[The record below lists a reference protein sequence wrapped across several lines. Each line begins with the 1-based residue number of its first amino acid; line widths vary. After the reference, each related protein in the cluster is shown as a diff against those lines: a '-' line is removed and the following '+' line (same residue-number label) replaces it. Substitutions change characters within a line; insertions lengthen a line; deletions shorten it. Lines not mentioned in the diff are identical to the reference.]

1 MKKLITVGILIAAAV
16 AGSGCMM
23 AQANP
28 SCSTCKSSCPKKI
41 GRDKAIEIAF
51 AHADVKKSDV
61 RDLEC
66 ELDRENGILV
76 YDIEFEVGNMEYDY
90 EINAA
95 TGEVVKAWKSRD

>member
-1 MKKLITVGILIAAAV
+1 MKRLITACILIAAAI
-16 AGSGCMM
+16 AGSKCVM
-23 AQANP
+23 AQAHS
-28 SCSTCKSSCPKKI
+28 SCKTCKSACSKTI
-41 GRDKAIEIAF
+41 GRDKAIAIAF
-51 AHADVKKSDV
+51 AHAGVKQADV